1 MAQDPRSLLQQAQK
15 AESSAS
21 GGFSFFGGKADKQEK
36 AADLYVQAANAFRLQ
51 KSSIEAG
58 QAFQKAA
65 SLQLALNEPDDAANT
80 YQEAFKVLRKDD
92 PESAATV
99 LTKAINHYTSKG
111 NFRRA
116 ATQQQ
121 NLAELYENELG
132 DQKRALDAYET
143 AASWFE
149 SDNATALANKLFLK
163 VGDIAGEVGDY
174 GKSAQEFE
182 KVARESINNNLM
194 RWSVKEYL
202 LKAGIVHLASGDM
215 VAVKRALESYGEIIA
230 TGMARSQSALTTA
243 PVELD
248 NSFQQQREYLLL
260 TNLVE
265 AVEGGD
271 QESFSDHL
279 YVRVFVGCPRYI
291 HADENLDSNTI
302 RCRS

>member
-15 AESSAS
+15 AESAAS
-21 GGFSFFGGKADKQEK
+21 GGFSLFGGKADKQEK
-36 AADLYVQAANAFRLQ
+36 AADLYVQTANAFRLQ
-51 KSSIEAG
+51 KSSLEAG

-92 PESAATV
+92 PETAATV
-99 LTKAINHYTSKG
+99 LQKAINHYTSKG

-121 NLAELYENELG
+121 NLAELYENEVG
-132 DQKRALDAYET
+132 DQKRALEAYET

-163 VGDIAGEVGDY
+163 VGDIAGEVGEY
-174 GKSAQEFE
+174 GKSAAEFE

-215 VAVKRALESYGEIIA
+215 VAVKRALESY
-230 TGMARSQSALTTA
+230 
-243 PVELD
+243 VELD
-248 NSFQQQREYLLL
+248 NSFAQQREYLLL

-265 AVEGGD
+265 AVDASD
-271 QESFSDHL
+271 QEAFSDHL
-279 YVRVFVGCPRYI
+279 YQYDRMSK
-291 HADENLDSNTI
+291 LDKWKTGLLLKVKESI
-302 RCRS
+302 EQQGEDFS